1 MTTDDNVANAL
12 AELDAVLD
20 FEKRYKPGDFVFRE
34 TFGHLV
40 RSIRYLA
47 AEVEALRDDD

>member
-1 MTTDDNVANAL
+1 MMTDDNVANAL

-20 FEKRYKPGDFVFRE
+20 YQKKFADGDFAFRE

-47 AEVEALRDDD
+47 AEVDALRGDD